1 MPPDSKLTAESA
13 QPTKAEQLVVV
24 GASAGGIEALLTL
37 LSSIPDG
44 LAAPMVVA
52 QHIDPTRPSHLEE
65 ILQRR
70 TRLRITTVVDRQ
82 PLEPGVVFVVPADR
96 HVRITDHDVALTQD
110 SIDRPKP
117 SINLLLTTAA
127 TTFGERL
134 IAIILTGRVPMG
146 PKAPKS

>member
-52 QHIDPTRPSHLEE
+52 QHIDPRGGGSKRKPFGHPEHLAKRKRLAVASWQLRQYAGRDSWRPGS
-65 ILQRR
+65 
-70 TRLRITTVVDRQ
+70 ITANQ
-82 PLEPGVVFVVPADR
+82 A
-96 HVRITDHDVALTQD
+96 
-110 SIDRPKP
+110 S
-117 SINLLLTTAA
+117 
-127 TTFGERL
+127 
-134 IAIILTGRVPMG
+134 
-146 PKAPKS
+146 